1 MLNDVNKSLGGE
13 YSTKLDM
20 LAQFY
25 LSGHYGEEEYNW
37 FMNELEMMSADAR
50 NTLRSVASL
59 IYFRLLKI
67 EKKGLSKRFPSTSI
81 HDLHEESM
89 KEDGKEITQIIL
101 KRFVESD
108 LFNPYDWSMN

>member
-1 MLNDVNKSLGGE
+1 MLNDVNKSLGVE
-13 YSTKLDM
+13 YSAKLDM
-20 LAQFY
+20 LAQ
-25 LSGHYGEEEYNW
+25 YGEEEYNW

-59 IYFRLLKI
+59 IHFRLLKI
-67 EKKGLSKRFPSTSI
+67 EKKGLCRLSI
-81 HDLHEESM
+81 HDLHEECM
-89 KEDGKEITQIIL
+89 KEDRKEITQIIL

>member
-1 MLNDVNKSLGGE
+1 MLNDVNKSLGVE
-13 YSTKLDM
+13 YSAKLDM

-59 IYFRLLKI
+59 IHFRLLKI
-67 EKKGLSKRFPSTSI
+67 EKKGLCRLSI
-81 HDLHEESM
+81 HYLHEECM

>member
-1 MLNDVNKSLGGE
+1 MLNDVNKSLGVE
-13 YSTKLDM
+13 YSAKLDV

-25 LSGHYGEEEYNW
+25 LSGHYGEEEYDW

-50 NTLRSVASL
+50 NTLGSVASL

-67 EKKGLSKRFPSTSI
+67 EKKGISSTSI
-81 HDLHEESM
+81 HDLHIECM